1 MTTQTAIVD
10 GLPTGLSLSAKLFD
24 VDVPDTEVTGNTFGI
39 VEGTNAKSRYVVTIT
54 RATALPARDYDI
66 RLFVGSVPIAV
77 GTFRFAGTDGE
88 TAVEVPATV
97 ELDSATQA
105 VLADIPTNAELT
117 AALSGLATQSYIDS
131 VLSTYVIEAF

>member
-54 RATALPARDYDI
+54 RATVLPAGDYDI

-97 ELDSATQA
+97 ELDSATQTKI
-105 VLADIPTNAELT
+105 DTIETNLNSIA
-117 AALSGLATQSYIDS
+117 S
-131 VLSTYVIEAF
+131 VSREAF